1 MTPREIFSLCWL
13 TYDRYLQYEYLHQL
27 ISLLYLNSEGR
38 KVLLLE
44 SGRSDGVDAGLGE
57 IHNNWG
63 ASGLKIFNADY

>member
-1 MTPREIFSLCWL
+1 M
-13 TYDRYLQYEYLHQL
+13 
-27 ISLLYLNSEGR
+27 LYLNSEGR

-63 ASGLKIFNADY
+63 ASGLTIFNADYGCIVYLVRSTSVFYDLRYLMVIIVNIG